1 MNIELE
7 RIPRMEINSKDQSA
21 KVIKSLD
28 VTGNV
33 YISRY
38 ILNEGQKFKIIT
50 IGRYSLSNAEFYSL
64 TFPIDS

>member
-1 MNIELE
+1 MNFELE

-28 VTGNV
+28 ATGNV

-38 ILNEGQKFKIIT
+38 ILNEKNSK
-50 IGRYSLSNAEFYSL
+50 
-64 TFPIDS
+64 